1 LTFSVRRALLIY
13 AAGCVAVAGVV
24 YAFAFHTARGL
35 RWDAEILQ
43 AAMGGRDRPTV
54 QAASETLINTISI
67 GSLVLLGGA
76 LVVIALLLRRG
87 RAAVAA
93 GLVIAGANATTQ
105 ILKPLIGHHRFPSG
119 HATVAMSLAVATV
132 LVATPGWKLLAGLVG
147 AAYAAGIGVALV
159 IEGSHFPSEVAVG
172 YLVAG
177 AWAGAL
183 AAAFPEPSE
192 PRPATSGR
200 LGLATAAVA
209 IVAFAIAVA
218 VAVLEHPD
226 IVVRVQ
232 DRTKLAFALAV
243 LAGLAL
249 AVAGALAVIQ
259 AIAVRSASTTRSWS
273 SGSIPE

>member
-1 LTFSVRRALLIY
+1 MRRALLIY
-13 AAGCVAVAGVV
+13 AAGCVSVAALV

-35 RWDAEILQ
+35 HWDAEILQ

-87 RAAVAA
+87 RAALAA
-93 GLVIAGANATTQ
+93 ALVIGGANATTQ
-105 ILKPLIGHHRFPSG
+105 ILKPLIGHDRFPSG

-132 LVATPGWKLLAGLVG
+132 LVATPGWKLLAALVG
-147 AAYAAGIGVALV
+147 AVYAAGIGVALV

-177 AWAGAL
+177 AWAGVV
-183 AAAFPEPSE
+183 AAALPEPSE
-192 PRPATSGR
+192 PRLATSGR
-200 LGLATAAVA
+200 IGLATAAVA
-209 IVAFAIAVA
+209 VVAFAVA
-218 VAVLEHPD
+218 VTVAVIEHPGV
-226 IVVRVQ
+226 VVRVQ

-243 LAGLAL
+243 LTALAL
-249 AVAGALAVIQ
+249 AVAGALAAIQ
-259 AIAVRSASTTRSWS
+259 AIALRSASTTRSWS